1 MDALGFETT
10 RFVRH
15 VLLPLVFNSLI
26 IVIPSMTM
34 VQPAYASGMVAAYSC
49 KAIWWYTGNPTE
61 TPSIL
66 YNTTF
71 EVCGAWGT
79 TPAHPAWVSSVC
91 YQNSSRQDI
100 TASCNAVHVP
110 ENSTCTTNAE
120 GQKNCTC
127 NDPYVPDPTGK
138 SCVYEQNTLTVL
150 EDPHPDAEPGSGRDV
165 VVRVMNAKSEP
176 KSGVR
181 VRLKVNVEAN
191 TGGHDHHDEQ
201 RPKGTLTGSAACDSP
216 EQSCITAIT
225 GYDGKVSFKFAAP
238 EVSGT
243 HTFTAACVSP
253 ACSGSPTAKINVKVP
268 NLITIPETPLLYTL
282 IGAVEGMHQDNN
294 YLTATAV
301 DIIWGI
307 AADYH
312 MNRTFWQLSVGGTNQ
327 MAPPPPL
334 GFNDASLI
342 WGGKFDLSGKWS
354 GNHYEH
360 DRGVVIDIRAN
371 GAAGAVPEPL
381 FTSFVK
387 LAAMQNAKA
396 ALECTSNKVDGQGRT
411 PPDCIGKD
419 GSSDQ
424 NRHYHVRIY

>member
-15 VLLPLVFNSLI
+15 VLLSLVFNSLI

-150 EDPHPDAEPGSGRDV
+150 EDPHPDVEPGSGRDV

-181 VRLKVNVEAN
+181 VRLKVDVEAN

-225 GYDGKVSFKFAAP
+225 GSDGYASFIFSAP
-238 EVSGT
+238 NVSGK

-253 ACSGSPTAKINVKVP
+253 ACSNTGTARIEVKVP
-268 NLITIPETPLLYTL
+268 DLHKIPDDPTLYAF
-282 IGAVEGMHQDNN
+282 IGGEADKPHHDNH
-294 YLTATAV
+294 YLTDSALSQLVILA
-301 DIIWGI
+301 IN
-307 AADYH
+307 YH
-312 MNRTFWQLSVGGTNQ
+312 FLYPNDPVLH
-327 MAPPPPL
+327 L
-334 GFNDASLI
+334 NDASLE
-342 WGGKFDLSGKWS
+342 WGGKFDIK
-354 GNHYEH
+354 GNWVGDHKAH
-360 DRGVVIDIRAN
+360 KRGAVIDIRAN
-371 GAAGAVPEPL
+371 TAPGNIPERL
-381 FTSFVK
+381 FKDFMRLAKDTK
-387 LAAMQNAKA
+387 LADGM
-396 ALECTSNKVDGQGRT
+396 TSAQAQLHCSTGYDQANYCAGDDSRHFHVILLGVDQ
-411 PPDCIGKD
+411 
-419 GSSDQ
+419 
-424 NRHYHVRIY
+424 